1 MNRANKT
8 VRGGDVAGEGAH
20 AGETRAMVPVQDVV
34 RLLRRSRLDLSSEK
48 HLQEGID
55 SLLKAAGV
63 RFEREKRLS
72 ERDIP
77 DFLVAGGIVIECKM
91 RKKARKVVV
100 YKQLCRYAE
109 HDAVTAL
116 ILATNMSIGIPP
128 EIIGKPI
135 YIASLSEG
143 WL

>member
-1 MNRANKT
+1 MNETNKMM
-8 VRGGDVAGEGAH
+8 RGGDVAEEVVP
-20 AGETRAMVPVQDVV
+20 AGGLPAMVSAEDVV
-34 RLLRRSRLDLSSEK
+34 RLLRRARLDLSSEK

-55 SLLKAAGV
+55 SLLETTGV

-77 DFLVAGGIVIECKM
+77 DFFVAGGIVIECKM
-91 RKKARKVVV
+91 RKKARKVDV
-100 YKQLCRYAE
+100 YKQLHRYAE

-116 ILATNMSIGIPP
+116 VLATNMSIGLPP
-128 EIIGKPI
+128 EIVGKPV
-135 YIASLSEG
+135 YVASLSKG